1 MGAINAMKSYQET
14 FGLSGEGSSTGI
26 VFIIYN
32 CGQIAAFPFC
42 GFLADGYGRR
52 ICIFVG
58 CALVIV
64 GTAVQTTAH
73 HSGQYIGGRFILGFG
88 ASIASAAGP
97 AYTVELAHPSYRG
110 TMAGMYNNCKSHHV
124 SCRRTW
130 FLTSTCDHGIYFK
143 NTTNTL
149 TVWWLGN
156 IIAGWTTYGTD
167 LNFSGSSWA
176 WRVPTLIQ
184 CVIPAIVMSIVLFFP
199 GKHGYMYILTHNGG
213 C

>member
-64 GTAVQTTAH
+64 GTAIQTTAH
-73 HSGQYIGGRFILGFG
+73 HTGQYIGGRFILGFG

-110 TMAGMYNNCKSHHV
+110 TMAGMYNNCKLHHM
-124 SCRRTW
+124 SCWGRDSLLRLAIMKFITRT
-130 FLTSTCDHGIYFK
+130 
-143 NTTNTL
+143 
-149 TVWWLGN
+149 
-156 IIAGWTTYGTD
+156 
-167 LNFSGSSWA
+167 
-176 WRVPTLIQ
+176 Q
-184 CVIPAIVMSIVLFFP
+184 
-199 GKHGYMYILTHNGG
+199 LTHRQFGG
-213 C
+213 LETLLQDGQHTALI